1 MSFTTSDLTAIERA
15 IASGELVVQYADKR
29 IEYRSV
35 AQLRQAREMI
45 RGELEAAAAGAA
57 SARGGT
63 TLAVFSRD

>member
-1 MSFTTSDLTAIERA
+1 MAFTASDLTAIERA

-45 RGELEAAAAGAA
+45 RGELAAASGEI
-57 SARGGT
+57 ARGGT
-63 TLAVFSRD
+63 TLAVFSRE

>member
-1 MSFTTSDLTAIERA
+1 MAFTASDLAAIERA

-45 RGELEAAAAGAA
+45 RGELAAA
-57 SARGGT
+57 SSEIVRGGT
-63 TLAVFSRD
+63 TLAVFSRE